1 MMETNHPKK
10 NSPTLGAPKN
20 FLIPIMLLHL
30 RDWNAHGY
38 ELIEKLTKFGIDSLD
53 HGNFY
58 RTLRQLEK
66 DSLVTSVW
74 DTTSGGPAKRI
85 YSITEAGEQYLDMW
99 AGSLGEYQK
108 MLNSFFNLYNPF
120 NYSFSPTPK
129 KSRVVKEEPTTP
141 VEAETEETLETVST
155 EDSLPE
161 AVTENTVLT
170 EKPIIEE
177 KAVIEEKPALED
189 QTKTAVS
196 KPAAKKPTTRRTTKP
211 KTPKTTK
218 PTAKAS
224 TNAQTSNK
232 E

>member
-1 MMETNHPKK
+1 MMESNQSKK

-38 ELIEKLTKFGIDSLD
+38 ELIEKLTKFGINSLD

-85 YSITEAGEQYLDMW
+85 YSLTEAGEQYLDMW
-99 AGSLGEYQK
+99 AGSLSEYQK

-120 NYSFSPTPK
+120 NFNFS
-129 KSRVVKEEPTTP
+129 TTP
-141 VEAETEETLETVST
+141 TKSKPVKDTTETVEKESKPNV
-155 EDSLPE
+155 DS
-161 AVTENTVLT
+161 VNKTENNDALT
-170 EKPIIEE
+170 EITVANEKTTIE
-177 KAVIEEKPALED
+177 K
-189 QTKTAVS
+189 QQKTVVTNTTAT
-196 KPAAKKPTTRRTTKP
+196 KPAAKKTTTKRTTKP
-211 KTPKTTK
+211 KTPKTTQS
-218 PTAKAS
+218 TAKAS
-224 TNAQTSNK
+224 ASSQSTEND
-232 E
+232 